1 MATTTDRYINP
12 FTDFGFKKL
21 FGSEMNKDLLM
32 AFLNTLLPPKAGTI
46 TNLTFMPNEC
56 IGRSEFDRRAIFDLH
71 CKNERNEYFIVEIQ
85 RAKQDYFKDRSV
97 YYASFPIQEQAQRGE
112 WNFKLAPVYMVGIL
126 DFTFDDTDNDVYH
139 LVQLTDQ
146 ATGKRF
152 FDKLSFIYLELPKFT
167 KTVDEL
173 TNDFEKWCYV
183 FKHLPYLTDRPAR
196 LQEKVFLKVFELAEI
211 AKYTTEEAHEYEKSL
226 KVYRDLKNVIDC
238 AYGEGKAEGLEEG
251 KEIGVLEGMEKG
263 MEIGVL
269 EGMEKGMEIGVL
281 EGMEKGKEIGVLE
294 GRLDVARRLVAGGMS
309 KDEAAVFAG
318 VDVEI
323 L

>member
-1 MATTTDRYINP
+1 
-12 FTDFGFKKL
+12 
-21 FGSEMNKDLLM
+21 
-32 AFLNTLLPPKAGTI
+32 
-46 TNLTFMPNEC
+46 MPNERV
-56 IGRSEFDRRAIFDLH
+56 GRSEFDRRAIFDLH
-71 CKNERNEYFIVEIQ
+71 CKNERDEYFIVEMQ
-85 RAKQDYFKDRSV
+85 QAKQDYFKDRSV

-112 WNFKLAPVYMVGIL
+112 WNFKLTPVYMVGIL

-139 LVQLTDQ
+139 LVQLADQ

-173 TNDFEKWCYV
+173 TSGFDKWCYL

-211 AKYTTEEAHEYEKSL
+211 AKYTPEEAREYEKNL

-251 KEIGVLEGMEKG
+251 LLK
-263 MEIGVL
+263 
-269 EGMEKGMEIGVL
+269 
-281 EGMEKGKEIGVLE
+281 
-294 GRLDVARRLVAGGMS
+294 GRLEVAQRLVASGMS
-309 KDEAAVFAG
+309 KAEAASFAG
-318 VDVEI
+318 VSVEM